1 MSKALMIKSDASLDS
16 NDTPATRVSL
26 DFRAVPG
33 PCFDATQTAF
43 FEGGY
48 YARARRAADGWAV
61 VLPEGHTLLRGNQAG

>member
-1 MSKALMIKSDASLDS
+1 MSC
-16 NDTPATRVSL
+16 
-26 DFRAVPG
+26 AVPG
-33 PCFDATQTAF
+33 LATQAAF

>member
-1 MSKALMIKSDASLDS
+1 M
-16 NDTPATRVSL
+16 
-26 DFRAVPG
+26 FRAVPG
-33 PCFDATQTAF
+33 PHFDDTQAAF